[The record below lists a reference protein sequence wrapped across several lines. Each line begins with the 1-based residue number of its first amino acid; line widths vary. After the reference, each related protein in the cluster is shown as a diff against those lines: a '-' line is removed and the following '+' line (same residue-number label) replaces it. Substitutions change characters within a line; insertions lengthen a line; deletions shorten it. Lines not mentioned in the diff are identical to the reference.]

1 MIGVGGSRE
10 VRLVTRV
17 TVRRRVSITG
27 RVAGDAL
34 VFNGQMAPG
43 H

>member
-1 MIGVGGSRE
+1 MIGVGGGRE

-17 TVRRRVSITG
+17 AVRGRIVVTG
-27 RVAGDAL
+27 GMAGDAL